1 MANYEW
7 FRVVVDGAK
16 PTYQGATEIV
26 CGECL
31 RANKLT
37 LLNRVFG
44 ASQTCAR
51 CGKTDKKEVSNG

>member
-1 MANYEW
+1 MEW
-7 FRVVVDGAK
+7 FRVTSGDK
-16 PTYQGATEIV
+16 PTYQGKTLIV

-31 RANKLT
+31 RKYGHT

-51 CGKTDKKEVSNG
+51 CGKTDRVDSCTPQN